1 MVCQALTLKKL
12 WKDDGIAVIISIEII
27 RTKKDAF
34 TMNHDLT
41 EGNVTKSLLVFAGPM
56 ILGNLLQ
63 QCYNIADTWVV
74 GKYVGAQALAAVGSS
89 YALMTFLNSLLI
101 GLCMGSGAVFSYY
114 IGKKDRHKVRSC
126 ARTAF
131 VMIGGLA
138 VVLCIAVQC
147 LIHPILRLLRTP
159 GELYEMTRAYL
170 AIIFWGI
177 FFIFLYNYFAFLLRA
192 LGNSVAPLY
201 FLGAASVLNI
211 GLDLYFVRGL
221 GLGLEGAAAAT
232 VISQIL
238 SGLGLGIYLWRKEPF
253 FRFSLRGF
261 LREEKPVGEICSY
274 SLMTCMQQSVMNF
287 GILMVQSLVNSF
299 GAAVMA
305 AFAATVK
312 IDTFAYMPAQE
323 FGNAY
328 SIFISQN
335 HGAGDK
341 ERVAQGT
348 KRALGVSAVFC
359 GAVSVLVCVLARY
372 LMMIFV
378 EAGETRII
386 EIGVTYLRI
395 EGAFYIGIGIL
406 FLLYGYFRGI
416 NRPGISLVLTVIS
429 LGTRV
434 ALAYTLAAVPQIG
447 VLGIWWAI
455 PIGWALAD
463 VTGFVL
469 MGRKSE

>member
-1 MVCQALTLKKL
+1 MK
-12 WKDDGIAVIISIEII
+12 
-27 RTKKDAF
+27 
-34 TMNHDLT
+34 NHDLT
-41 EGNVTKSLLVFAGPM
+41 KGNVTSSLLMFAAPM

-74 GKYVGAQALAAVGSS
+74 GKFVGADALAAVGSS

-101 GLCMGSGAVFSYY
+101 GLCMGGGAVFSYY
-114 IGKKDRHKVRSC
+114 IGKRDREKVRACSQ
-126 ARTAF
+126 TAF
-131 VMIGGLA
+131 VMIGVLA
-138 VVLCIAVQC
+138 VTLTAFSQG
-147 LIHPILRLLRTP
+147 LMHPILMLLRTP
-159 GELYEMTRAYL
+159 AELYEMTRDYL
-170 AIIFWGI
+170 AVVFWGI

-201 FLGAASVLNI
+201 FLGAASILNI
-211 GLDLYFVRGL
+211 ALDLFFVCSLGRGL
-221 GLGLEGAAAAT
+221 SGAAEAT
-232 VISQIL
+232 VIAQAF
-238 SGLGLGIYLWRKEPF
+238 SGLGLGIYLWKKEPY
-253 FRFSLRGF
+253 FRFSVSGF
-261 LREEKPVGEICSY
+261 LRGEKPVGEICRY
-274 SLMTCMQQSVMNF
+274 SLMTGMQQSVMNF

-299 GAAVMA
+299 GPAVMA

-335 HGAGDK
+335 FGAGK
-341 ERVAQGT
+341 RERVKQGT
-348 KRALGVSAVFC
+348 RKAMTVSASFC
-359 GAVSVLVCVLARY
+359 GVISMLVFVLARF
-372 LMMIFV
+372 LMLIFV
-378 EAGETRII
+378 KAQDTEII
-386 EIGVTYLRI
+386 EIGMQYLRI

-406 FLLYGYFRGI
+406 FLLYGYFRGV
-416 NRPGISLVLTVIS
+416 NRPSISLVLTVIS

-434 ALAYTLAAVPQIG
+434 ILAYTLAAFSQIG

>member
-1 MVCQALTLKKL
+1 MT
-12 WKDDGIAVIISIEII
+12 
-27 RTKKDAF
+27 
-34 TMNHDLT
+34 NHDLT
-41 EGNVTKSLLVFAGPM
+41 KGNVTSSLLMFAAPM

-74 GKYVGAQALAAVGSS
+74 GKFVGPDALAAVGSS

-114 IGKKDRHKVRSC
+114 IGKEDREKVRAC
-126 ARTAF
+126 AQTAF
-131 VMIGGLA
+131 VMIGVLAAALTAFSQGLM
-138 VVLCIAVQC
+138 
-147 LIHPILRLLRTP
+147 HPILMLLRTP
-159 GELYEMTRAYL
+159 AELSEMTRDYL
-170 AIIFWGI
+170 AVVFWGI

-211 GLDLYFVRGL
+211 ALDLFFVCSLRRGL
-221 GLGLEGAAAAT
+221 SGAAEAT
-232 VISQIL
+232 VIAQAL
-238 SGLGLGIYLWRKEPF
+238 SGLGLGIYLWKKEPY
-253 FRFSLRGF
+253 FRFSIGRFLRG
-261 LREEKPVGEICSY
+261 EKPVGEICRY
-274 SLMTCMQQSVMNF
+274 SLMTGMQQSVMNF

-299 GAAVMA
+299 GPAVMA

-335 HGAGDK
+335 FGAGK
-341 ERVAQGT
+341 RERVKQGT
-348 KRALGVSAVFC
+348 RKAMAVSTAFC
-359 GAVSVLVCVLARY
+359 GVISILVFALARF
-372 LMMIFV
+372 LMLIFV
-378 EAGETRII
+378 KAQDTEII
-386 EIGVTYLRI
+386 GIGMQYLRI

-406 FLLYGYFRGI
+406 FLLYGYFRGV

-434 ALAYTLAAVPQIG
+434 VLAYTLSAIPQFG
-447 VLGIWWAI
+447 VWGIWWAI

-469 MGRKSE
+469 MGRKRE

>member
-1 MVCQALTLKKL
+1 
-12 WKDDGIAVIISIEII
+12 
-27 RTKKDAF
+27 
-34 TMNHDLT
+34 MNHDLT
-41 EGNVTKSLLVFAGPM
+41 KGNVTKSLLLFAAPM

-74 GKYVGAQALAAVGSS
+74 GKFVGADALAAVGSS

-114 IGKKDRHKVRSC
+114 IGKGDRERVRIC
-126 ARTAF
+126 AQTAF
-131 VMIGGLA
+131 VMIGMLA
-138 VVLCIAVQC
+138 VALTVFSQAMV
-147 LIHPILRLLRTP
+147 HPILMLLRTP
-159 GELYEMTRAYL
+159 SELYEMTREYL
-170 AIIFWGI
+170 TVVFWGI

-211 GLDLYFVRGL
+211 VLDLFFVCSLGRGLSGTVIAQAVSGL
-221 GLGLEGAAAAT
+221 GLGL
-232 VISQIL
+232 
-238 SGLGLGIYLWRKEPF
+238 YLWKKEPYY
-253 FRFSLRGF
+253 RFSPKRF
-261 LREEKPVGEICSY
+261 LREEKPVGEICGY
-274 SLMTCMQQSVMNF
+274 SLMTGMQQSVMNF

-299 GAAVMA
+299 GPAVMA

-335 HGAGDK
+335 FGAEK
-341 ERVAQGT
+341 TERVKQGT
-348 KRALGVSAVFC
+348 GKAMTVSAVFC
-359 GAVSVLVCVLARY
+359 GLISALVFAFARF
-372 LMMIFV
+372 LMLIFV
-378 EAGETRII
+378 DAGETEII
-386 EIGVTYLRI
+386 EIGMQYLRI

-406 FLLYGYFRGI
+406 FLLYGYFRGV
-416 NRPGISLVLTVIS
+416 NRPGVSLVLTVIS

-434 ALAYTLAAVPQIG
+434 ALAYILAAVPGIG

-463 VTGFVL
+463 VTGIVL
-469 MGRKSE
+469 MRRGRKCDEKI

>member
-1 MVCQALTLKKL
+1 MK
-12 WKDDGIAVIISIEII
+12 
-27 RTKKDAF
+27 
-34 TMNHDLT
+34 NHDLT
-41 EGNVTKSLLVFAGPM
+41 KGNVTSSLLMFAAPM

-74 GKYVGAQALAAVGSS
+74 GRFVGADALAAVGSS

-114 IGKKDRHKVRSC
+114 IGKGDREKVRVC
-126 ARTAF
+126 AWTAF
-131 VMIGGLA
+131 VMIGVLAAALTAFSQGLM
-138 VVLCIAVQC
+138 
-147 LIHPILRLLRTP
+147 HPILMLLRTP
-159 GELYEMTRAYL
+159 AELYEMTREYL
-170 AIIFWGI
+170 AVVFWGI

-211 GLDLYFVRGL
+211 FLDLFFVCSLGRGL
-221 GLGLEGAAAAT
+221 SGAAEAT
-232 VISQIL
+232 VIAQAF
-238 SGLGLGIYLWRKEPF
+238 SGLGLGIYLWRKEPY
-253 FRFSLRGF
+253 FRFSISGF
-261 LREEKPVGEICSY
+261 LRGEKPVGEICRY
-274 SLMTCMQQSVMNF
+274 SLMTGMQQSVMNF

-299 GAAVMA
+299 GPAVMA

-335 HGAGDK
+335 FGAGKRD
-341 ERVAQGT
+341 RVKQGT
-348 KRALGVSAVFC
+348 RKAMAVSAVFC
-359 GAVSVLVCVLARY
+359 GVISILVFALARF
-372 LMMIFV
+372 LMLIFV
-378 EAGETRII
+378 KAQDTEII
-386 EIGVTYLRI
+386 EIGMRYLRI

-406 FLLYGYFRGI
+406 FLLYGYFRGV

-434 ALAYTLAAVPQIG
+434 ILAYTLAAIPQIG

-463 VTGFVL
+463 VTGFVV
-469 MGRKSE
+469 MGRKRESLH

>member
-1 MVCQALTLKKL
+1 MINQ
-12 WKDDGIAVIISIEII
+12 
-27 RTKKDAF
+27 
-34 TMNHDLT
+34 DLT
-41 EGNVTKSLLVFAGPM
+41 KGNVTKSLLVFAAPM

-74 GKYVGAQALAAVGSS
+74 GKFVGADALAAVGSS

-101 GLCMGSGAVFSYY
+101 GLSMGGGAVFSYY
-114 IGKKDRHKVRSC
+114 IGKGDKERVRIC
-126 ARTAF
+126 AQTAF
-131 VMIGGLA
+131 VLIGVLA
-138 VVLCIAVQC
+138 VVLTLASQA
-147 LIHPILRLLRTP
+147 LMRPILTLLRTP
-159 GELYEMTRAYL
+159 AELYEMTREYL
-170 AIIFWGI
+170 AVVFWGI

-201 FLGAASVLNI
+201 FLGAASALNI
-211 GLDLYFVRGL
+211 ALDLFFVCSLKRGL
-221 GLGLEGAAAAT
+221 SGAAEAT
-232 VISQIL
+232 VIAQAV
-238 SGLGLGIYLWRKEPF
+238 SGLGLGVYLWKKEPYY
-253 FRFSLRGF
+253 RFSLKRF
-261 LREEKPVGEICSY
+261 LREEKPVGEICGY
-274 SLMTCMQQSVMNF
+274 SLMTGVQQSVMNF

-299 GAAVMA
+299 GPAVMA

-335 HGAGDK
+335 FGAGQR
-341 ERVAQGT
+341 ERVKQGT
-348 KRALGVSAVFC
+348 RKAMTVSAVFC
-359 GAVSVLVCVLARY
+359 GVISVLVFAFARF
-372 LMMIFV
+372 LMLIFV
-378 EAGETRII
+378 DAAETKII
-386 EIGVTYLRI
+386 EIGMQYLRI

-406 FLLYGYFRGI
+406 FLLYGYFRGV
-416 NRPGISLVLTVIS
+416 NRPGVSLVLTVIS

-434 ALAYTLAAVPQIG
+434 VLAYVMAAVPAIG

-469 MGRKSE
+469 MRRGGNSGESSRVQNK

>member
-1 MVCQALTLKKL
+1 
-12 WKDDGIAVIISIEII
+12 
-27 RTKKDAF
+27 
-34 TMNHDLT
+34 MNRDLT
-41 EGNVTKSLLVFAGPM
+41 KGNVTKSLLMFAGPM

-74 GKYVGAQALAAVGSS
+74 GKFVGADALAAVGSS

-101 GLCMGSGAVFSYY
+101 GLCMGGGAVFSYY
-114 IGKKDRHKVRSC
+114 IGKGEREKVRSC

-131 VMIGGLA
+131 VMIGVLA
-138 VVLCIAVQC
+138 AALTVLSQV
-147 LIHPILRLLRTP
+147 LIHPILILLRTP
-159 GELYEMTRAYL
+159 AELYEMTRDYL
-170 AIIFWGI
+170 AVVFWGI

-201 FLGAASVLNI
+201 FLGAASALNI
-211 GLDLYFVRGL
+211 ALDLFFVCSLGRGL
-221 GLGLEGAAAAT
+221 VGAAEAT
-232 VISQIL
+232 VIAQAV
-238 SGLGLGIYLWRKEPF
+238 SGLGLGGYLWIKEPY
-253 FRFSLRGF
+253 FRFSFIGFWRG
-261 LREEKPVGEICSY
+261 EKPVGEICRY
-274 SLMTCMQQSVMNF
+274 SLMTGMQQSVMNF

-299 GAAVMA
+299 GPAVMA

-335 HGAGDK
+335 YGAGQR
-341 ERVAQGT
+341 ERVKQGT
-348 KRALGVSAVFC
+348 KKAMTVSAVFC
-359 GAVSVLVCVLARY
+359 GVISILVFTLARF
-372 LMMIFV
+372 LMLIFV
-378 EAGETRII
+378 DAGEGEIL
-386 EIGVTYLRI
+386 EIGMGYLRI

-406 FLLYGYFRGI
+406 FLLYGYFRGV
-416 NRPGISLVLTVIS
+416 NRPGVSLVLTVIS

-434 ALAYTLAAVPQIG
+434 ALAYILAAHPAVG

-463 VTGFVL
+463 VTGIVL
-469 MGRKSE
+469 MRRGDKS

>member
-1 MVCQALTLKKL
+1 MK
-12 WKDDGIAVIISIEII
+12 
-27 RTKKDAF
+27 
-34 TMNHDLT
+34 NHDLT
-41 EGNVTKSLLVFAGPM
+41 KGNVTKSLLTFAAPM

-74 GKYVGAQALAAVGSS
+74 GKFVGADALAAVGSS

-101 GLCMGSGAVFSYY
+101 GLCMGGGAVFSYY
-114 IGKKDRHKVRSC
+114 IGKGEREKVRAC
-126 ARTAF
+126 AQTAF
-131 VMIGGLA
+131 VMIGALA
-138 VVLCIAVQC
+138 VVLTAIAQG
-147 LIHPILRLLRTP
+147 LMRPILLLLRTP
-159 GELYEMTRAYL
+159 TELYGMTRDYL
-170 AIIFWGI
+170 SVVFWGI

-211 GLDLYFVRGL
+211 ALDLFFVRSLGRGL
-221 GLGLEGAAAAT
+221 AGAAEAT
-232 VISQIL
+232 VLAQAV
-238 SGLGLGIYLWRKEPF
+238 SGLGLGIYLWKKEPY
-253 FRFSLRGF
+253 FRFSLRCF
-261 LREEKPVGEICSY
+261 LQEEKPVGEICRY
-274 SLMTCMQQSVMNF
+274 SLMTGMQQSVMNF

-335 HGAGDK
+335 YGAGK
-341 ERVAQGT
+341 SERVKQGT
-348 KRALGVSAVFC
+348 RKAMTVSAVFC
-359 GAVSVLVCVLARY
+359 GVISVLVFALARF
-372 LMMIFV
+372 LMLIFV
-378 EAGETRII
+378 DAGETEII
-386 EIGVTYLRI
+386 QIGMQYLRI

-406 FLLYGYFRGI
+406 FLWYGYFRGV
-416 NRPGISLVLTVIS
+416 NRPGVSLVLTVIS

-434 ALAYTLAAVPQIG
+434 ALAYALAAVPGIG

-469 MGRKSE
+469 MRLDGSVK

>member
-1 MVCQALTLKKL
+1 MK
-12 WKDDGIAVIISIEII
+12 
-27 RTKKDAF
+27 
-34 TMNHDLT
+34 NHDLT
-41 EGNVTKSLLVFAGPM
+41 KGNVTKSLLTFAAPM

-74 GKYVGAQALAAVGSS
+74 GKFVGADALAAVGSS

-101 GLCMGSGAVFSYY
+101 GLCMGGGAVFSYY
-114 IGKKDRHKVRSC
+114 IGKGEREKVRAC
-126 ARTAF
+126 AQTAF
-131 VMIGGLA
+131 VMIGALA
-138 VVLCIAVQC
+138 VVLTAIAQG
-147 LIHPILRLLRTP
+147 LMRPILLLLRTP
-159 GELYEMTRAYL
+159 TELYGMTRDYL
-170 AIIFWGI
+170 SVVFWGI

-211 GLDLYFVRGL
+211 ALDLFFVRSLGRGL
-221 GLGLEGAAAAT
+221 AGAAEAT
-232 VISQIL
+232 VIAQAV
-238 SGLGLGIYLWRKEPF
+238 SGLGLGIYLWKKEPY
-253 FRFSLRGF
+253 FRFSLRCF
-261 LREEKPVGEICSY
+261 LQEEKPVGEICRY
-274 SLMTCMQQSVMNF
+274 SLMTGMQQSVMNF

-335 HGAGDK
+335 YGAGK
-341 ERVAQGT
+341 SERVKQGT
-348 KRALGVSAVFC
+348 RKAMTASAVFC
-359 GAVSVLVCVLARY
+359 GIISVLVFALAKF
-372 LMMIFV
+372 LMLIFV
-378 EAGETRII
+378 DAGETEII
-386 EIGVTYLRI
+386 QIGMQYLRI

-406 FLLYGYFRGI
+406 FLWYGYFRGV
-416 NRPGISLVLTVIS
+416 NRPGVSLVLTVIS

-434 ALAYTLAAVPQIG
+434 ALAYVLAAVPGIG

-469 MGRKSE
+469 MRLDGSVK

>member
-1 MVCQALTLKKL
+1 
-12 WKDDGIAVIISIEII
+12 
-27 RTKKDAF
+27 
-34 TMNHDLT
+34 MNRDLT
-41 EGNVTKSLLVFAGPM
+41 EGNVTKSLLYFAAPM

-74 GKYVGAQALAAVGSS
+74 GKFVGPQALAAVGSS

-114 IGKKDRHKVRSC
+114 IGRGDRGRVKTC
-126 ARTAF
+126 AQTAF
-131 VMIGGLA
+131 VMIGVLA
-138 VVLCIAVQC
+138 IVLSIAVQF
-147 LIHPILRLLRTP
+147 LMNPILLLLRTP
-159 GELYEMTRAYL
+159 AELYEMTREYL
-170 AIIFWGI
+170 TIVFWGI

-201 FLGAASVLNI
+201 FLGAASALNI
-211 GLDLYFVRGL
+211 VLDLFFVCSLKRGL
-221 GLGLEGAAAAT
+221 SGAAEAT
-232 VISQIL
+232 VIAQAL
-238 SGLGLGIYLWRKEPF
+238 SGLGLGAYLWKKEPY
-253 FRFSLRGF
+253 FRFSLSSF
-261 LREEKPVGEICSY
+261 WQEEKPVGEICRY
-274 SLMTCMQQSVMNF
+274 SLMTSMQQSVMNF

-299 GAAVMA
+299 GPAVMA

-335 HGAGDK
+335 YGAGK
-341 ERVAQGT
+341 TARVKYGT
-348 KRALGVSAVFC
+348 RNAMTVSAVFC
-359 GAVSVLVCVLARY
+359 GVISVLVFALARL
-372 LMMIFV
+372 LMLIFV
-378 EAGETRII
+378 EAGETEII
-386 EIGVTYLRI
+386 EIGITYLRI

-406 FLLYGYFRGI
+406 FLLYGYFRGV
-416 NRPGISLVLTVIS
+416 NRPGVSLVLTVIS

-434 ALAYTLAAVPQIG
+434 ALAYLLSAVPGIG

-463 VTGFVL
+463 VTGIVIMRQGNKKHEEQQL
-469 MGRKSE
+469 QNGGKHE